1 MKTDRSYCRGINY
14 SVRFLA
20 LVSLFIFGACTR
32 ESDSPSH
39 PEQQAADAPTTVNW
53 EYSDID
59 SVYVPGAFILGPTN
73 SSGVVSPACEFT
85 IKVYHNSGG
94 TYVPMG
100 GISVALMWYAD
111 SWYYRRICEPVVPV
125 PGMTFS
131 HSPSS
136 SEYWVYST
144 TGDDGVARFRLAGA
158 YRGIVNCQN
167 GYPDAP
173 TGQYPN
179 AWQGRVYVM
188 ATMVAGPE
196 ISSKRG
202 FLMACADLN
211 GSGGVNGAD
220 QSLYLNDSYC
230 TGQYAMRSDYNGDGT
245 INAADL
251 SKFLSVLFSGYTST
265 SCPAPGV

>member
-1 MKTDRSYCRGINY
+1 MKTDRWYCRGIAC
-14 SVRFLA
+14 SVQFAA
-20 LVSLFIFGACTR
+20 LVSLFMFGACTR
-32 ESDSPSH
+32 ESDSPSR
-39 PEQQAADAPTTVNW
+39 PQQQASDAPAPTHW

-73 SSGVVSPACEFT
+73 SSGVVSPACEYVV
-85 IKVYHNSGG
+85 KVLHNDGG

-100 GISVALMWYAD
+100 GISVALFWYGD
-111 SWYYRRICEPVVPV
+111 SWNYRRYCEPIVPV
-125 PGMTFS
+125 PGMSFS
-131 HSPSS
+131 HGYGTD
-136 SEYWVYST
+136 YWLTST
-144 TGDDGVARFRLAGA
+144 TGDDGAARFRLAGA

-179 AWQGRVYVM
+179 AWQGRVFVM
-188 ATMVAGPE
+188 NTQVAGPE
-196 ISSKRG
+196 IANKRG

-230 TGQYAMRSDYNGDGT
+230 TGQYAMRSDYNGDGI